1 MGSLL
6 VLMLVKKHY
15 NQNTFT
21 GLGYSSFTIFDQKF
35 WNGIPVYKDFKKTHR
50 FRTNTPGFA
59 VISLSYCTMMLGN
72 SFEKEKIHKV
82 IIECRKYVTM

>member
-1 MGSLL
+1 
-6 VLMLVKKHY
+6 MLVKKHY

-21 GLGYSSFTIFDQKF
+21 GLGYSSFTIFDQKGKDLKKI